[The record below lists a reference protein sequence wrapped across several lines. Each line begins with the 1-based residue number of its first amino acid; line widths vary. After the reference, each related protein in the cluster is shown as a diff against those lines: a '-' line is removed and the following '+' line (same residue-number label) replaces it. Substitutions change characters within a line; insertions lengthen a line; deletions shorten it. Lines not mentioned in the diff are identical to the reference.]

1 MNGNKESINGIIKFL
16 NEGGVNPNT
25 GELARGR
32 ERGPA
37 GSPTGDVTGPGY
49 TPC

>member
-25 GELARGR
+25 GELDRVQGEGGRPGVRRG
-32 ERGPA
+32 
-37 GSPTGDVTGPGY
+37 T
-49 TPC
+49 